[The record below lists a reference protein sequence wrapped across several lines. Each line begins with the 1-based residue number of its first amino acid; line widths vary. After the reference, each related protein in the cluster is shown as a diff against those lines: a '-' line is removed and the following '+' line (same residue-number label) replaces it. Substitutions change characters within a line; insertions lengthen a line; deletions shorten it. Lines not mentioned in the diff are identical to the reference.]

1 MANIDIHILD
11 VNPTGFCAGRLV
23 TDGLRAEQ
31 SGEFLRKEHLV
42 PALEQ
47 AMINKD
53 RVRISFKDPS
63 PSARPKILTSGIYLE
78 EAFGGLV
85 TYEGFEASFLKD
97 HLEIFFDEDLQEFLD
112 RTENNPWRYIAHAQK
127 QDMATDVKTASAASP
142 AKTVSAASEVSPKE
156 LAAQS

>member
-31 SGEFLRKEHLV
+31 SGEFLRKEYLV
-42 PALEQ
+42 PALEK
-47 AMINKD
+47 AMLND
-53 RVRISFKDPS
+53 DCVRISFKDPS
-63 PSARPKILTSGIYLE
+63 PCARPKILTSGIYLE

-85 TYEGFEASFLKD
+85 AHEGFEASFLEA
-97 HLEIFFDEDLQEFLD
+97 HLEIFFDDDLQEFLD
-112 RTENNPWRYIAHAQK
+112 RTKNNPWRYISNAQR
-127 QDMATDVKTASAASP
+127 QDATIDASASSS
-142 AKTVSAASEVSPKE
+142 KSVTSTVETKDVSSKE